1 MNILHLFISSFSDIF
16 AIQTNI
22 QTNIEINR
30 KMATN
35 DKHKSMINSIKSA
48 LMENMKEDYARIE
61 QTVGNKEIFISI
73 NSNNEFEVSIW
84 DVKREVEL
92 NNLCEFIE
100 QHLPVW
106 EEIAPEELEEM
117 DIWEYNG
124 YSNEREYWEERI
136 AI

>member
-1 MNILHLFISSFSDIF
+1 
-16 AIQTNI
+16 
-22 QTNIEINR
+22 
-30 KMATN
+30 MATN

-48 LMENMKEDYARIE
+48 LMKNMKEDYARIE